1 MKARLLQPVR
11 RAQYAIL
18 EVALPGQPPLPA
30 GILLL
35 DPWDGGLRLRLRQD
49 WDQIATPED
58 AEVLSRIEE
67 DLAQRA
73 GEMGGEALL
82 EELENT
88 LSNVLR
94 ISDRCPVVIADPE
107 RALARLYQEHV
118 ESFADRARD
127 ETSAGRSLPVYTL
140 RAAATRFGEDME
152 VEPEGFVP
160 APPNLRR
167 TANHFVAQVVGRSM
181 EPLIPDGSLCIF
193 RYPIEGSRQ
202 GKLLLIQRL
211 GASAGGGEF
220 TIKRY
225 TSVKTVTE
233 DGWRHERIRLEPL
246 NREFEAWDLDPSD
259 LENGPYRVLGEFV
272 QVLPYEDQ

>member
-1 MKARLLQPVR
+1 MTALVLQPFR
-11 RAQYAIL
+11 KAQYSIL
-18 EVALPGQPPLPA
+18 EVALPDRPPLPA

-35 DPWDGGLRLRLRQD
+35 DPWDGALRLRLRKD

-73 GEMGGEALL
+73 GEMGGAALL
-82 EELENT
+82 EELEDT

-94 ISDRCPVVIADPE
+94 VSSRRSVVIADPA
-107 RALARLYQEHV
+107 RALDRLYQEHV
-118 ESFADRARD
+118 ERSIQTD
-127 ETSAGRSLPVYTL
+127 AGEIPTGRGLPVYTL

-233 DGWRHERIRLEPL
+233 EGWRHERIRLEPL
-246 NREFEAWDLDPSD
+246 NPEFEAWDLDSSD

>member
-1 MKARLLQPVR
+1 MRK
-11 RAQYAIL
+11 AQYAIF
-18 EVALPGQPPLPA
+18 EVALPGRLPLPA

-35 DPWDGGLRLRLRQD
+35 DPWDGDLRLRLRQD
-49 WDQIATPED
+49 WDQIAGQED

-67 DLAQRA
+67 DLARRA
-73 GEMGGEALL
+73 GEMGGAALL
-82 EELENT
+82 EELEDT

-94 ISDRCPVVIADPE
+94 ISSRRSVVIADPV
-107 RALARLYQEHV
+107 RALDRLYQEHV
-118 ESFADRARD
+118 ERSVQDGYA
-127 ETSAGRSLPVYTL
+127 EISAGQRLPVYTL

-233 DGWRHERIRLEPL
+233 EGWRHERIRLEPL
-246 NREFEAWDLDPSD
+246 NPDFEAWDLDPSD